1 MYKSLIALAFLLLG
15 VNFAAPALT
24 LIYNQSFTSGVTP
37 TTQCTAWNTFR
48 STLLATY
55 TYRSVTF
62 SGSLDVP
69 GITCSDPTVTTA
81 VANALR
87 TGTPYT
93 GSFTVGSTTHSIVV
107 GLGCGSGCSSTAVE
121 FYIDVSTTCTCLA
134 TAASHDLRP
143 DIGNLNWGGIGT
155 ICSAPTQT
163 LIVTFVTGPPPP
175 TFSTDTVFCAGTTIY
190 DTAFST
196 VSSPAYSWSGP
207 GGFTATTQWIA
218 IPATVAASG
227 VYSCTVTDATGSS
240 TPGLDTIDVVAL
252 PTITLGASPSV
263 CYGSSFGSLVYTST
277 VSSPTTYNI
286 NYDFTA
292 LSAGFTNITGAAM
305 TSSPITVF
313 VPSAVPVGI
322 YNATITVSN
331 AHCTGPSSAFT
342 VSVNPVPD
350 SITGVT
356 NICTGSIVT
365 LHDVSAGYYW
375 TSSDVAVA
383 TIDTT
388 YGIVTAHT
396 VGATV
401 ISYTDRSSG
410 CAAVTVVN
418 VVGITGPTSVCATDS
433 VALSTTSTGGTWSSG
448 NIAIAT
454 VGTGGMV
461 TGRGTG
467 VVNISYTLGSGCIA
481 SWVMTVNPLAL
492 IVGRDSVCIGSI
504 RNLTDIVGGGTWTST
519 FPLIASVMADSGKVS
534 GLSVGLTTISYTL
547 PVTGCMTTVNFNV
560 VGYPVATTGSTRAC
574 PGTST
579 TLHDAST
586 GGVWTSADPSMATVV
601 PGTGVVTGV
610 RPDTVD
616 IIYTLNPGCSIST
629 RVTINP
635 LPQPITGNS
644 VMCPYTTDTLHDA
657 TRGGLWTT
665 ITPTVATLDTGIL
678 TGITGGLAVVS
689 YTLPTTCAVVKIV
702 TVGIAPA
709 PIITYYNGALYVN
722 GTYASYQWYDS
733 LAGEIHGATSPS
745 IAAANEEYYYVVV
758 TDSAGCVGTSSL
770 FHFNFAMEGVA
781 NVSNNTA
788 VNIYPNPTNGMLYID
803 APVKVRAVI
812 SSIEGKKEIDV
823 TDAKQVNIATL
834 ANGMYFVTL
843 YDDNDNVIAVCKVVK
858 Q

>member
-48 STLLATY
+48 STLLSTY

-87 TGTPYT
+87 TGSTYT
-93 GSFTVGSTTHSIVV
+93 GTFTVGSTTHSIGV

-121 FYIDVSTTCTCLA
+121 FYIDVSGTCTCLA

-175 TFSTDTVFCAGTTIY
+175 TFSRDTVFCAGTTIY
-190 DTAFST
+190 DTAYNT
-196 VSSPAYSWSGP
+196 ATSPTYSWTGP

-218 IPATVAASG
+218 IPATPAASG
-227 VYSCTVTDATGSS
+227 VYSCTVTDATGTSA
-240 TPGLDTIDVVAL
+240 PGLDTIDVVPL
-252 PTITLGASPSV
+252 PTLTLGANPSV
-263 CYGSSFGSLVYTST
+263 CYGSSFGSLVYTSP
-277 VSSPTTYNI
+277 VSSPTLYNI
-286 NYDFTA
+286 TYDFTA
-292 LSAGFTNITGAAM
+292 LAAGFTNITGAAI
-305 TSSPITVF
+305 TSSPIAVF
-313 VPSAVPVGI
+313 VPSTVPVGV
-322 YNATITVSN
+322 YNATITLSN
-331 AHCTGPSSAFT
+331 AHCSGPGSHFT

-365 LHDVSAGYYW
+365 LHDVSAGYNW
-375 TSSDVAVA
+375 TSSNTAVA
-383 TIDTT
+383 TIDGT
-388 YGIVTAHT
+388 YGVVTAHT
-396 VGATV
+396 IGATI
-401 ISYTDRSSG
+401 ISYTDPSSG
-410 CAAVTVVN
+410 CAAVTEVN
-418 VVGITGPTSVCATDS
+418 VVGITGATSVCATDS
-433 VALSTTSTGGTWSSG
+433 VMLTATGPGTWSSG
-448 NIAIAT
+448 TPALAT
-454 VGTGGMV
+454 VGSTGFV
-461 TGRGTG
+461 TGRSTG
-467 VVNISYTLGSGCIA
+467 VATISYTLGSGCIA
-481 SWVMTVNPLAL
+481 TWVMTVNPLAL
-492 IVGRDSVCIGSI
+492 IVGRDSVCIGST
-504 RNLTDIVGGGTWTST
+504 RNLTDIVGGGTWTTT
-519 FPLIASVMADSGKVS
+519 FPLIASVVADSGKVT

-547 PVTGCMTTVNFNV
+547 PVTGCMTTVDFNV
-560 VGYPVATTGSTRAC
+560 VGYPVATTGSPRAC

-586 GGVWTSADPSMATVV
+586 GGVWTSYDPSIATVI

-610 RPDTVD
+610 RADTVD
-616 IIYTLNPGCSIST
+616 IFYTLDPGCSIST

-635 LPQPITGNS
+635 LPEPITGNS

-657 TRGGLWTT
+657 TRSGRWTT
-665 ITPTVATLDTGIL
+665 TTPAVAALDTGIL

-689 YTLPTTCAVVKIV
+689 YTLPTSCAVVKIV
-702 TVGIAPA
+702 TVGVAPA
-709 PIITYYNGALYVN
+709 PIITYYNGTLYVS
-722 GTYASYQWYDS
+722 GTYATYQWYDS

-823 TDAKQVNIATL
+823 TDAKQVNMATL

-843 YDDNDNVIAVCKVVK
+843 YDDNDNVIAVRKVVK